1 MILASLPYSQGLIF
15 SIITN
20 ITNSLIPTPYYD
32 DISFENESNSL
43 DLGLVSAKVRITS
56 HKATIFTINDDF
68 FPV

>member
-20 ITNSLIPTPYYD
+20 ITHSLIPPPEAD
-32 DISFENESNSL
+32 AIAFENETTSRH
-43 DLGLVSAKVRITS
+43 LGLVSANVRITS
-56 HKATIFTINDDF
+56 HKATMFTINDDF